1 MREYSLTLLIA
12 AALAYML
19 TPMVQRLALKYRAVA
34 QVRDRDIHTEATA
47 RWGGIAMWLSM
58 GLTLLAVQNLEL
70 VGKSYSRELLGIFL
84 AATFVLFIGIL
95 DDRFELDAITKLA
108 GQGLAA
114 GILLLFGIQLLW
126 LPING
131 ILILP
136 ANIGQLL
143 TVLVVMIIINAVN
156 FVDGLDGLATGIVA
170 ISAASFFGFA
180 YLLAVENGFSRAG
193 APSLATAIVIGL
205 CLGFLP
211 HNIYPARI
219 FMGDSG
225 SMFLGLLLAASA
237 ITLMGQIDAN
247 AVFSEEIGPALLPLL
262 LPFAVLA
269 VPLLDFALAILR
281 RIRRGKSPFAP
292 DKDHL
297 HHKLMK
303 YGNSQQ
309 RTTVILYLAT
319 AMLAIPAMLSAFIP
333 LWIALLSGPLLF
345 LVALSITKRKI
356 TERSITERTVTERN
370 EKI

>member
-12 AALAYML
+12 ATLTYML
-19 TPMVQRLALKYRAVA
+19 TPIVRKLALRYRAVA
-34 QVRDRDIHTEATA
+34 RVRDRDIHTEETA
-47 RWGGIAMWLSM
+47 RWGGVAMWLAT
-58 GLTLLAVQNLEL
+58 GLTLIAVQNLEL
-70 VGKSYSRELLGIFL
+70 VGKAYSRELLGIFL
-84 AATFVLFIGIL
+84 AASFVLLIGIL
-95 DDRFELDAITKLA
+95 DDRFELDSITKLA

-131 ILILP
+131 ILVLP

-143 TVLVVMIIINAVN
+143 TVLIVIVIINAVN
-156 FVDGLDGLATGIVA
+156 FIDGLDGLAAGIVA

-247 AVFSEEIGPALLPLL
+247 AVFSEDIGPALLPLI

-281 RIRRGKSPFAP
+281 RIRKGKSPFAP
-292 DKDHL
+292 DKEHL

-309 RTTVILYLAT
+309 RTAVILYFAT

-333 LWIALLSGPLLF
+333 LWLALLGG
-345 LVALSITKRKI
+345 VALLLIAIVITKRDRV
-356 TERSITERTVTERN
+356 RS
-370 EKI
+370 